1 MSFSLLGKN
10 WRKALQDQRSES
22 AKLDAEREK
31 ASLHL
36 SGRSLLRGVED
47 CKEL

>member
-1 MSFSLLGKN
+1 MSFSLRGKL
-10 WRKALQDQRSES
+10 RKTIQDQKIR
-22 AKLDAEREK
+22 KLKLVADNEK

-36 SGRSLLRGVED
+36 SGRSLRDGVED